1 MEINKESQQ
10 SRDPKKGE
18 QGNGTPYASPI
29 KETFSIFQKHVTI
42 NWTIYQVSSIA
53 IFRSCKLTYRNSRN
67 NLVSSL
73 LIVVQVNLPCSVYF
87 IFAIF
92 AGYFTKYNSQNDHE
106 QNQVYL
112 QCKK

>member
-10 SRDPKKGE
+10 PRDPKKGK
-18 QGNGTPYASPI
+18 QGNSTSYASPV
-29 KETFSIFQKHVTI
+29 KETFTIFQKRVTI
-42 NWTIYQVSSIA
+42 NCAIYQVFSIA
-53 IFRSCKLTYRNSRN
+53 VFRSCKLTYRNRRN
-67 NLVSSL
+67 SLVSSL
-73 LIVVQVNLPCSVYF
+73 IIVVQVNLPCSVYF